1 MRIWNPPSW
10 KVPALV
16 ADVCHRGRT
25 PRTPLFG
32 KNTDRQILLNMGVGG
47 IPPSWRT
54 SATGL
59 GTSPGGGVKILK
71 SRHTFKD

>member
-1 MRIWNPPSW
+1 MPP
-10 KVPALV
+10 LV

-25 PRTPLFG
+25 PLTPLFG
-32 KNTDRQILLNMGVGG
+32 KTADQQLLLNMGVEG

-59 GTSPGGGVKILK
+59 GTSPWGGVEILN
-71 SRHTFKD
+71 HEYTFKD